1 LTSIEKK
8 PEWLRIRLPSG
19 ENYVNIRQT
28 VSSLGL
34 HTVCEEAR
42 CPNIGE
48 CWGGGTATIMIM
60 GDICT
65 RGCRFC
71 SVSSGRPM
79 YLDPDEPEKVGK
91 AIKKW
96 GLRYVVI
103 TSVCRDDL
111 PDGGATHIANTIKA
125 VKVQCPQTIIEP
137 LIPDF
142 HGNRHAIEKIIDAG
156 PEVISHNIETVA
168 RLSPLIRD
176 PRASYEQ
183 SLSVLEMIKDIESKI
198 YTKSSIMLGLGETEE
213 EVMQTAKDLRSAGVD
228 IVSMGQY
235 LQPTGRHLP
244 VKEYIPPEQF
254 ELYKKSVEK
263 MGFAYTVAGPFV
275 RSSYKAGEFFIK
287 NMIHRREH
295 HHLHHHHHQ
304 QQHQMHNTK
313 SYPEQDRKH
322 A

>member
-1 LTSIEKK
+1 MMRGRLEKK

-28 VSSLGL
+28 IASLGL

-60 GDICT
+60 GDVCT

-71 SVSSGRPM
+71 SVTGGRPL
-79 YLDPDEPEKVGK
+79 YLDPYEPERVAK

-111 PDGGATHIANTIKA
+111 QDGGANHIAKTIKE
-125 VKVQCPQTIIEP
+125 VKVQCPETIIEP

-142 HGNRHAIEKIIDAG
+142 HGNRHAIETVADAG

-176 PRASYEQ
+176 PRATYEQ
-183 SLSVLEMIKDIESKI
+183 SLRVLEIIKDIDYKI
-198 YTKSSIMLGLGETEE
+198 YTKSSMMLGLGEMEE
-213 EVMQTAKDLRSAGVD
+213 EVMQAAKDLRSAGVD
-228 IVSMGQY
+228 IVSIGQY
-235 LQPTGRHLP
+235 LQPTSRHLP
-244 VKEYIPPEQF
+244 VKEYITPEKF
-254 ELYKKSVEK
+254 DSYRKRIEK
-263 MGFAYTVAGPFV
+263 MGFAYMVAGPFV
-275 RSSYKAGEFFIK
+275 RSSYKAGELYIK
-287 NMIHRREH
+287 NMLYSRQRS
-295 HHLHHHHHQ
+295 
-304 QQHQMHNTK
+304 NSSSSSS
-313 SYPEQDRKH
+313 SYPKQD
-322 A
+322 

>member
-1 LTSIEKK
+1 MADEKRERDCVMDRLEKK
-8 PEWLRIRLPSG
+8 PKWLRIRLPSG

-28 VSSLGL
+28 IASLRL

-48 CWGGGTATIMIM
+48 CWAGGTATIMIM
-60 GDICT
+60 GDVCT

-71 SVSSGRPM
+71 SVASGRPL
-79 YLDPDEPEKVGK
+79 YLDPDEPERVAE
-91 AIKKW
+91 AIKEW

-111 PDGGATHIANTIKA
+111 QDGGASHIAKTIKA
-125 VKVQCPQTIIEP
+125 VKVQCPETIIEP

-142 HGNRHAIEKIIDAG
+142 HGNRHAIENVANAG

-176 PRASYEQ
+176 ARATYEQ
-183 SLSVLEMIKDIESKI
+183 SLRVLKIIKDIDYKI
-198 YTKSSIMLGLGETEE
+198 YTKSSIMLGLGEMEE
-213 EVMQTAKDLRSAGVD
+213 EVMEAAKDLRSAGVD
-228 IVSMGQY
+228 IISIGQY
-235 LQPTGRHLP
+235 LQPTSRHLP
-244 VKEYIPPEQF
+244 VKEYIAPEKF
-254 ELYKKSVEK
+254 DSYKKNIEK

-287 NMIHRREH
+287 NLVYSRRH
-295 HHLHHHHHQ
+295 
-304 QQHQMHNTK
+304 
-313 SYPEQDRKH
+313 
-322 A
+322 

>member
-1 LTSIEKK
+1 MIGILEKK

-19 ENYVNIRQT
+19 ENYVNVRQT
-28 VSSLGL
+28 IASLGL

-60 GDICT
+60 GDVCT

-71 SVSSGRPM
+71 SVGSGKPL
-79 YLDPDEPEKVGK
+79 YLDPDEPQRVAK
-91 AIKKW
+91 AIKEW

-111 PDGGATHIANTIKA
+111 QDGGANHISKTIKA
-125 VKVQCPQTIIEP
+125 VKVQCPETIIEP

-142 HGNRHAIEKIIDAG
+142 HGNRHAIENVANAG

-168 RLSPLIRD
+168 RLSPQIRD
-176 PRASYEQ
+176 ARATYEQ
-183 SLSVLEMIKDIESKI
+183 SLRVLKMIKDIDYKI
-198 YTKSSIMLGLGETEE
+198 YTKSSIMLGLGEMEE
-213 EVMQTAKDLRSAGVD
+213 EVMEAAKDLRSAGVD
-228 IVSMGQY
+228 IVSIGQY
-235 LQPTGRHLP
+235 LQPTSRHLP
-244 VKEYIPPEQF
+244 VKEYVAPEKF
-254 ELYKKSVEK
+254 DSYKKSIER

-287 NMIHRREH
+287 NMVYSRH
-295 HHLHHHHHQ
+295 
-304 QQHQMHNTK
+304 
-313 SYPEQDRKH
+313 
-322 A
+322 

>member
-1 LTSIEKK
+1 MLMISKLEKK

-19 ENYVNIRQT
+19 ENYVKVRQT
-28 VSSLGL
+28 IASLGL

-71 SVSSGRPM
+71 SVAGGKPL
-79 YLDPDEPEKVGK
+79 YLDPDEPERVAQ

-96 GLRYVVI
+96 GLKYVVI

-111 PDGGATHIANTIKA
+111 QDGGANHIAKTLKA
-125 VKVQCPQTIIEP
+125 VKVQCPETIIEP

-142 HGNRHAIEKIIDAG
+142 HGNRHAIEKVAYAG

-176 PRASYEQ
+176 PRATYKQ
-183 SLSVLEMIKDIESKI
+183 SLHVLEVIKEIDSKI
-198 YTKSSIMLGLGETEE
+198 YTKSSLMLGLGEMEE
-213 EVMQTAKDLRSAGVD
+213 EVMLAARDLRSAGVD
-228 IVSMGQY
+228 IVSIGQY
-235 LQPTGRHLP
+235 LQPTSRHLP
-244 VKEYIPPEQF
+244 VKEYIMPEKF
-254 ELYKKSVEK
+254 DSYRKSIEN
-263 MGFAYTVAGPFV
+263 MGFAYVVAGPFV
-275 RSSYKAGEFFIK
+275 RSSYKAGELFLK
-287 NMIHRREH
+287 NMLYRR
-295 HHLHHHHHQ
+295 Q
-304 QQHQMHNTK
+304 QTSSSSGSNPK
-313 SYPEQDRKH
+313 QD
-322 A
+322 

>member
-1 LTSIEKK
+1 MGRFEKK

-19 ENYVNIRQT
+19 ENYLNVRQT
-28 VSSLGL
+28 IASLGL

-60 GDICT
+60 GDVCT
-65 RGCRFC
+65 RGCKFC
-71 SVSSGRPM
+71 SVTSGRPL
-79 YLDPDEPEKVGK
+79 YLDPYEPERVAK

-111 PDGGATHIANTIKA
+111 QDGGANHIAKTINEI
-125 VKVQCPQTIIEP
+125 KVQCPETIIEP

-142 HGNRHAIEKIIDAG
+142 HGNRHAIETVAAAG

-176 PRASYEQ
+176 SRATYKQ
-183 SLSVLEMIKDIESKI
+183 SLRILEMIKDIDYKI
-198 YTKSSIMLGLGETEE
+198 YTKSSMMLGLGEMEE
-213 EVMQTAKDLRSAGVD
+213 EVMQAAKDLRSAGVD
-228 IVSMGQY
+228 IVSIGQY
-235 LQPTGRHLP
+235 LQPTSRHVP
-244 VKEYIPPEQF
+244 VKEYITPEKF
-254 ELYKKSVEK
+254 DSYRKSIDK

-275 RSSYKAGEFFIK
+275 RSSYKAGELFIK
-287 NMIHRREH
+287 NMVYSR
-295 HHLHHHHHQ
+295 Q
-304 QQHQMHNTK
+304 QSNNNSNINNNNNSNSS
-313 SYPEQDRKH
+313 SYPKQD
-322 A
+322 

>member
-1 LTSIEKK
+1 MARLEKK

-28 VSSLGL
+28 LASLGL

-71 SVSSGRPM
+71 SVTSGRPLF
-79 YLDPDEPEKVGK
+79 LDSDEPDKVAK

-111 PDGGATHIANTIKA
+111 PDGGSNHIAKTIKS
-125 VKVQCPQTIIEP
+125 VKVQCPETIVEP

-142 HGNRHAIEKIIDAG
+142 QGNHYALEKIINAG
-156 PEVISHNIETVA
+156 PEVISHNIETIA

-176 PRASYEQ
+176 PRANYQQ
-183 SLSVLEMIKDIESKI
+183 SLSVLQKIKGIDCKI
-198 YTKSSIMLGLGETEE
+198 YTKSSMMLGLGETEE
-213 EVMQTAKDLRSAGVD
+213 EIIQAAKDLRSVGVD

-235 LQPTGRHLP
+235 LQPTSRHLP
-244 VKEYIPPEQF
+244 VKEYVSPEKF
-254 ELYKKSVEK
+254 DAYKKRIEE
-263 MGFAYTVAGPFV
+263 MGFAYVVAGPFV
-275 RSSYKAGEFFIK
+275 RSSYKAGELFIK
-287 NMIHRREH
+287 NMFNRR
-295 HHLHHHHHQ
+295 
-304 QQHQMHNTK
+304 
-313 SYPEQDRKH
+313 
-322 A
+322 

>member
-1 LTSIEKK
+1 MTKWRTKKGNEIKMDRLEKK
-8 PEWLRIRLPSG
+8 PKWLRIRLPSG

-28 VSSLGL
+28 IASLRL

-60 GDICT
+60 GDVCT

-71 SVSSGRPM
+71 SVASGRPL
-79 YLDPDEPEKVGK
+79 YLDPDEPERVAK
-91 AIKKW
+91 AIKEW

-111 PDGGATHIANTIKA
+111 QDGGASHIAKTIKA
-125 VKVQCPQTIIEP
+125 VKVQCPETIIEP

-142 HGNRHAIEKIIDAG
+142 HGNIHAIENVANAG

-176 PRASYEQ
+176 ARATYEQ
-183 SLSVLEMIKDIESKI
+183 SLRVLKIIKDIDCKI
-198 YTKSSIMLGLGETEE
+198 YTKSSIMLGLGEMEE
-213 EVMQTAKDLRSAGVD
+213 EVMEAAKDLRSAGVD
-228 IVSMGQY
+228 IISIGQY
-235 LQPTGRHLP
+235 LQPTSRHLP
-244 VKEYIPPEQF
+244 VKEYIAPEVF
-254 ELYKKSVEK
+254 DSYKKNIEK

-287 NMIHRREH
+287 NLVYRRRH
-295 HHLHHHHHQ
+295 
-304 QQHQMHNTK
+304 
-313 SYPEQDRKH
+313 
-322 A
+322 

>member
-1 LTSIEKK
+1 MIIPRLEKK
-8 PEWLRIRLPSG
+8 PEWLRIKLPSG
-19 ENYVNIRQT
+19 ENYVKVRQT
-28 VSSLGL
+28 IASLGL

-71 SVSSGRPM
+71 SVAGGRPL
-79 YLDPDEPEKVGK
+79 YVDPDEPERVAQ

-111 PDGGATHIANTIKA
+111 QDGGADHIAKTIKA
-125 VKVQCPQTIIEP
+125 IRIQCPETIIEP

-142 HGNRHAIEKIIDAG
+142 NGNSRAIEKVVCAG

-176 PRASYEQ
+176 PRATYEQ
-183 SLSVLEMIKDIESKI
+183 SLSVLEIIKEINYKI

-213 EVMQTAKDLRSAGVD
+213 EIMLTAKDLRSARVD
-228 IVSMGQY
+228 ILSIGQY
-235 LQPTGRHLP
+235 LQPTSRHLP
-244 VKEYIPPEQF
+244 VKEYITPEKF
-254 ELYKKSVEK
+254 DSYRKSIER
-263 MGFAYTVAGPFV
+263 MGFIYVVAGPFV
-275 RSSYKAGEFFIK
+275 RSSYKAGELFIK
-287 NMIHRREH
+287 NMVYR
-295 HHLHHHHHQ
+295 Q
-304 QQHQMHNTK
+304 GQHNSSSCCSNLKQH
-313 SYPEQDRKH
+313 
-322 A
+322 

>member
-1 LTSIEKK
+1 MGRLEKK

-19 ENYVNIRQT
+19 ENYVNVRQT
-28 VSSLGL
+28 IASLGL

-60 GDICT
+60 GDVCT

-71 SVSSGRPM
+71 SVTSGRPL
-79 YLDPDEPEKVGK
+79 YLDPYEPERVAK

-111 PDGGATHIANTIKA
+111 QDGGANHIAKTIKEI
-125 VKVQCPQTIIEP
+125 KVQCPETIIEP

-142 HGNRHAIEKIIDAG
+142 HGNRHAIETVADAG

-176 PRASYEQ
+176 SRATYKQ
-183 SLSVLEMIKDIESKI
+183 SLRVLEMIKDIDYKI
-198 YTKSSIMLGLGETEE
+198 YTKSSMMLGLGEMEE
-213 EVMQTAKDLRSAGVD
+213 EVMQAAKDLRSAGVD
-228 IVSMGQY
+228 MVSIGQY
-235 LQPTGRHLP
+235 LQPTSRHVP
-244 VKEYIPPEQF
+244 VKEYIAPEKF
-254 ELYKKSVEK
+254 DSYRKSIEK

-275 RSSYKAGEFFIK
+275 RSSYKAGELFIK
-287 NMIHRREH
+287 NMVYSRQRS
-295 HHLHHHHHQ
+295 
-304 QQHQMHNTK
+304 NNNNNNNNNNSNSS
-313 SYPEQDRKH
+313 SYPKQD
-322 A
+322 

>member
-1 LTSIEKK
+1 MVRYEKK

-19 ENYVNIRQT
+19 ENYVNMKQT
-28 VSSLGL
+28 IASLGL

-71 SVSSGRPM
+71 SVTSGRPL
-79 YLDPDEPEKVGK
+79 YLDSGEPDRVAK

-111 PDGGATHIANTIKA
+111 FDGRANHISKTIKA

-142 HGNRHAIEKIIDAG
+142 QANRSAIEKVTNAG

-176 PRASYEQ
+176 PRATFEQ
-183 SLSVLEMIKDIESKI
+183 SLRVLEMIKDIDCRI
-198 YTKSSIMLGLGETEE
+198 YTKSSIILGLGETEE
-213 EVMQTAKDLRSAGVD
+213 EVMEAAKNLRSAGVD
-228 IVSMGQY
+228 IVTMGQY
-235 LQPTGRHLP
+235 LQPTSRHLP
-244 VKEYIPPEQF
+244 VKEYISPEKF
-254 ELYKKSVEK
+254 DLYRNALEK
-263 MGFAYTVAGPFV
+263 MGFAYIVAGPFV
-275 RSSYKAGEFFIK
+275 RSSYKAGELFIK
-287 NMIHRREH
+287 NMIYR
-295 HHLHHHHHQ
+295 HQ
-304 QQHQMHNTK
+304 QQEHQQNTR
-313 SYPEQDRKH
+313 SHSNQNRNH
-322 A
+322 G

>member
-1 LTSIEKK
+1 MGRLEKK

-19 ENYVNIRQT
+19 ENYVNVRQT
-28 VSSLGL
+28 IASLGL

-60 GDICT
+60 GDVCT

-71 SVSSGRPM
+71 SVTSGRPL
-79 YLDPDEPEKVGK
+79 YLDPYEPERVAK

-111 PDGGATHIANTIKA
+111 QDGGANHIAKTIKEI
-125 VKVQCPQTIIEP
+125 KVQCPETIIEP

-142 HGNRHAIEKIIDAG
+142 HGNRHAIEMVAEAG
-156 PEVISHNIETVA
+156 PEVISHNIETVD

-176 PRASYEQ
+176 SRATYKQ
-183 SLSVLEMIKDIESKI
+183 SLRVLEMIKDIDYKI
-198 YTKSSIMLGLGETEE
+198 YTKSSMMLGLGEMEE
-213 EVMQTAKDLRSAGVD
+213 EVMQAAKDLRSAGVD
-228 IVSMGQY
+228 MVSIGQY
-235 LQPTGRHLP
+235 LQPTSRHVP
-244 VKEYIPPEQF
+244 VKEYIAPEKF
-254 ELYKKSVEK
+254 DSYRKSIEK

-275 RSSYKAGEFFIK
+275 RSSYKAGELFIK
-287 NMIHRREH
+287 NMVYSRQRS
-295 HHLHHHHHQ
+295 
-304 QQHQMHNTK
+304 NNNNNSNSNSS
-313 SYPEQDRKH
+313 SYPKQD
-322 A
+322 

>member
-1 LTSIEKK
+1 MGRLEKK

-19 ENYVNIRQT
+19 ENYVNVRQT
-28 VSSLGL
+28 IASLGL

-60 GDICT
+60 GDVCT

-71 SVSSGRPM
+71 SVTSGRPL
-79 YLDPDEPEKVGK
+79 YLDPYEPERVAK

-111 PDGGATHIANTIKA
+111 QDGGANHIAKTIKEI
-125 VKVQCPQTIIEP
+125 KVQCPETIIEP

-142 HGNRHAIEKIIDAG
+142 HGNRHAIETVADAG

-176 PRASYEQ
+176 SRATYKQ
-183 SLSVLEMIKDIESKI
+183 SLRVLEMIKDIDYKI
-198 YTKSSIMLGLGETEE
+198 YTKSSMMLGLGEMEE
-213 EVMQTAKDLRSAGVD
+213 EVMQAAKDLRSAGVD
-228 IVSMGQY
+228 MVSIGQY
-235 LQPTGRHLP
+235 LQPTSRHVP
-244 VKEYIPPEQF
+244 VKEYIAPEKF
-254 ELYKKSVEK
+254 DSYRKSIEK

-275 RSSYKAGEFFIK
+275 RSSYKAGELFIK
-287 NMIHRREH
+287 NIVYSRQRS
-295 HHLHHHHHQ
+295 
-304 QQHQMHNTK
+304 NNNNNNNSNSNSS
-313 SYPEQDRKH
+313 SYPKQD
-322 A
+322 

>member
-1 LTSIEKK
+1 MAGLEKK

-19 ENYVNIRQT
+19 QNYVKVRQT
-28 VSSLGL
+28 IASLGL

-60 GDICT
+60 GDTCT

-71 SVSSGRPM
+71 SVTSGRPLF
-79 YLDPDEPEKVGK
+79 LDPYEPQKVAK

-96 GLRYVVI
+96 GLRYVVL

-111 PDGGATHIANTIKA
+111 PDGGANHMAKTIKS
-125 VKVQCPQTIIEP
+125 VKVQCPKTIVEP

-142 HGNRHAIEKIIDAG
+142 QGNRHALEKIIDAG
-156 PEVISHNIETVA
+156 PEVISHNIETIA
-168 RLSPLIRD
+168 RLSPLVRD
-176 PRASYEQ
+176 PRATYQQ
-183 SLSVLEMIKDIESKI
+183 SLSVLEMIKEIDCKI

-213 EVMQTAKDLRSAGVD
+213 EVMQAAKDLRAVGVD

-235 LQPTGRHLP
+235 LQPTSRHLP
-244 VKEYIPPEQF
+244 VKEYISPEKF
-254 ELYKKSVEK
+254 DSYKKRIEK

-275 RSSYKAGEFFIK
+275 RSSYKAGELFIK
-287 NMIHRREH
+287 NMINRR
-295 HHLHHHHHQ
+295 Q
-304 QQHQMHNTK
+304 
-313 SYPEQDRKH
+313 
-322 A
+322 